1 MFNTLTRPKS
11 NDAFLYFRNV
21 SGDYELAGGG
31 TFHASSGD
39 LVYIPFGARYKT
51 VFTPAQEGAH
61 ESGGADTMLINFK
74 LFDGGGMFLLS
85 EQITTI
91 AVDHAG
97 RLEAA
102 FSKVLEENNLP
113 RPRTTK
119 VKSAFFALLSA
130 VIMSKRAMN

>member
-1 MFNTLTRPKS
+1 
-11 NDAFLYFRNV
+11 
-21 SGDYELAGGG
+21 
-31 TFHASSGD
+31 
-39 LVYIPFGARYKT
+39 
-51 VFTPAQEGAH
+51 
-61 ESGGADTMLINFK
+61 MLINFK

-102 FSKVLEENNLP
+102 SSKVLEENNLLC
-113 RPRTTK
+113 RWTTK

-130 VIMSKRAMN
+130 VIMSKRGDELKDVVFRRIKPGIDYLDNDPEQSLSIDRIAMLCGMSASLFRRIFAKYAGMSPLAYRNF